1 MSAQRIRT
9 IGLFGLFGVRNLG
22 NEATLAAT
30 VAALR
35 ARDPSLRLVLVSA
48 PPAANAGL
56 PEFAGQIDPD
66 LLPVMHRPWRLVP
79 SRWKA
84 RWGAF
89 VQWLTEPLRRRMTKH
104 RARELDLLLVAG
116 TGIADDFWQGPF
128 DVPHQ
133 IARWCTVVNEN
144 GGAVRF
150 ASVGAGPVAHPRSRR
165 YFHAAL
171 QAADYRSYREHS
183 SKKFAREIG
192 IAADADRVLPDMV
205 FSLPIPPEVATR
217 SVQWPPRRIALGVM
231 GYTGWNV
238 APEAGEKIYAAYLQ
252 KLVWLARAL
261 LDSGYAV
268 RLLIGNRGGDRRP
281 VKDLSA
287 ALAGHPTLTGG
298 AFVAREI
305 VTHEHVLEEIAE
317 TDLVIATRFHNVLK
331 SLLLGRPV
339 ISVGYA
345 RKNDDLMAEMGLSAY
360 CHAVETFDPAAVL
373 AQVRTIAALP
383 APPTVVAR
391 EKVALYRA
399 ELAAQYDRLLQT
411 NTQTGH

>member
-1 MSAQRIRT
+1 MSVTRIRT

-35 ARDPSLRLVLVSA
+35 ARDPSLELVLVSA
-48 PPAANAGL
+48 PPAENAGL
-56 PEFAGQIDPD
+56 PEFSGQIDPD

-79 SRWKA
+79 SRWRA

-89 VQWLTEPLRRRMTKH
+89 MQWLTEPLRRSRT
-104 RARELDLLLVAG
+104 RRRSTELDLLLVAG

-133 IARWCTVVNEN
+133 IARWCTVVKET
-144 GGAVRF
+144 GGLVRF
-150 ASVGAGPVAHPRSRR
+150 ASVGAGPVAHPRSRQ
-165 YFHAAL
+165 YFRAAL

-183 SKKFAREIG
+183 SKKFARQIG
-192 IAADADRVLPDMV
+192 IVADADPIMPDIV
-205 FSLPIPPEVATR
+205 FSLPVPPALAER
-217 SVQWPPRRIALGVM
+217 KVQWPPRRIALGVM

-252 KLVWLARAL
+252 KLTWLGRAL
-261 LDSGYAV
+261 LDTGYSV

-287 ALAGHPTLTGG
+287 ALAGHPALTGG
-298 AFVAREI
+298 AFIAREI

-345 RKNDDLMAEMGLSAY
+345 RKNDDLMAEMGLASY
-360 CHAVETFDPAAVL
+360 CHAVETFDPATVL
-373 AQVRTIAALP
+373 AQVRAMAALP
-383 APPTVVAR
+383 APPIDVAR
-391 EKVALYRA
+391 EKVARYRA
-399 ELAAQYDRLLQT
+399 ELAAQFDRLLQT
-411 NTQTGH
+411 TPPTGN